1 MKKQQTHKQFKV
13 AAARFDLQDG
23 EHIYP
28 DTLIGEDWET
38 GEPIEAGC
46 TGRVQRIEFSGGD
59 HAFTVTIAIESE
71 DD

>member
-13 AAARFDLQDG
+13 GAARFDLQDG

-28 DTLIGEDWET
+28 DTIIGEDWDT

-59 HAFTVTIAIESE
+59 HAFTVTIEIES